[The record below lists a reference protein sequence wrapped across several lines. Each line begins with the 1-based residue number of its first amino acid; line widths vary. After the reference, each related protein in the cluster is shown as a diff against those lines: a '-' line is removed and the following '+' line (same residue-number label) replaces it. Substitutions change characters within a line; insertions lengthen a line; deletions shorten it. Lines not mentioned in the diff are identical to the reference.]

1 MNKVILVGRLTD
13 HPEVRY
19 TQDNKAIATFSLAVD
34 RKYKRDGEPTAD
46 FIRCVSFGKAAEF
59 VGKYF
64 TKGMRVAVSGHI
76 QTGSYKDREGR
87 TIYTTDIIVEEQE
100 FAQSKSESG
109 NSRSGQEST
118 QWQQAEDDM
127 KLPW

>member
-1 MNKVILVGRLTD
+1 MNKVILVGRLTN

-59 VGKYF
+59 VEKYF

-109 NSRSGQEST
+109 NSRSEQEST
-118 QWQQAEDDM
+118 QWQQAEDDIT
-127 KLPW
+127 LPW